1 MQTDI
6 AANSD
11 STLMYSHGASAPVF
25 TSEDS
30 PSTMWVCGEI
40 GYAPITS
47 GRHRA
52 TASATAR
59 EPSSCLSM
67 SRLQQLGADVLERL
81 LCSGRVGLADVPGE
95 TVPVRGG
102 HGVDRY
108 EAVQHGEPAEQ
119 RG

>member
-11 STLMYSHGASAPVF
+11 STFTNSHGARSPLLTIAESA
-25 TSEDS
+25 
-30 PSTMWVCGEI
+30 STMCVCGEI

-47 GRHRA
+47 GRQRA

-67 SRLQQLGADVLERL
+67 RRLRELRAHVLE
-81 LCSGRVGLADVPGE
+81 GV
-95 TVPVRGG
+95 VRGG
-102 HGVDRY
+102 GVGLPDLPW
-108 EAVQHGEPAEQ
+108 EAVAVGVRHRIEGHEAM
-119 RG
+119 